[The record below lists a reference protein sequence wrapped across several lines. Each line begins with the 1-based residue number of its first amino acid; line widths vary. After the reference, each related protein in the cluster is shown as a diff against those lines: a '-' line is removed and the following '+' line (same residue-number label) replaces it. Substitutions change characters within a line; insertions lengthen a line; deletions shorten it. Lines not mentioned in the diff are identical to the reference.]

1 MKKCLYLYTLI
12 KKNMIMHKKKIF
24 ILIAIIVSLL
34 TESRAQELQASLK
47 HYSTE
52 DGLVSNAISHITQDK
67 YGFIWIATWNGMAR
81 FDGYKFHNYQLG
93 PMSGIPMLHNRVID
107 LTADHSQNIWMRMYD
122 GRVFMLERT
131 TDKIINPFEG
141 MPGYERFL
149 TRIPLTL
156 TSDGHILALINNTGI
171 YKLKYEKEGKIKK
184 HLITT
189 NSRNISTMTE
199 GYKGDVWLGTDN
211 GIFRLPSGSE
221 SIANDTILAG
231 EKILCMFSNG
241 FHVYTG
247 TQSGKIIK
255 FAYGQEPETL
265 GNAGNAISSVFVDS
279 HGIIWFTTSK
289 IGISKLDPQTK
300 QMKDYSQD
308 IIVPEYDV
316 NGAFASEVNGTVW
329 INMNHG
335 GFGYYNREQDRFEYF
350 HNNPAHKWDLSN
362 TVTTYLALPE
372 GVVFESTSRNGL
384 ERLMLQNKNIV
395 RTLLTETPA
404 EMDENEVRAIYYDEQ
419 RKYMLMGNKRGHLY
433 RFDNGRQTLLDNDG
447 EGKKIDFGRI
457 YGIQKDRT
465 GNYWISTKGNGLFHM
480 KMHSNGQHSF
490 NRFTH
495 NENDSTSLSSDN
507 IYATVEDKH
516 GNIWV
521 ATYGGGV
528 NLITSTNDGG
538 YKLHNSNNTL
548 KNFPKN
554 TYLKIRDIATDK
566 EGNVWAGTTDGLII
580 MSYKDGKIS
589 HKVIEQHPDP
599 KYRMQ
604 CNDVV
609 SLGCHPDGTMW
620 IGTNGG
626 GLSHCLGKDENGH
639 YMFDN
644 IGCKDGL
651 PSEEIKGLAF
661 DQDGNIW
668 LSTYHT
674 ICSVEPQKR
683 IVTIYSYED
692 GVDDT
697 MFSEDAAVVLPDGN
711 ILFGTLDGWYTVDRK
726 KLVNHSGK
734 TIKLRFTEFYIDNV
748 MMSPR
753 LNNTYSYY
761 VPDSKKVTL
770 PKHNSTFAMSFASL
784 NYNMQGRVHY
794 QYMLEGYDEEWQN
807 ADKTLTAEYTQIP
820 SGTYTFKVKAFNL
833 ESPDAEEMCTIE
845 ITVPSHFLLSTAA
858 LWIYLA
864 VAVVIAAI
872 LIVAIM
878 RKKRKK
884 LAE

>member
-1 MKKCLYLYTLI
+1 
-12 KKNMIMHKKKIF
+12 
-24 ILIAIIVSLL
+24 
-34 TESRAQELQASLK
+34 
-47 HYSTE
+47 
-52 DGLVSNAISHITQDK
+52 
-67 YGFIWIATWNGMAR
+67 
-81 FDGYKFHNYQLG
+81 
-93 PMSGIPMLHNRVID
+93 
-107 LTADHSQNIWMRMYD
+107 MR
-122 GRVFMLERT
+122 
-131 TDKIINPFEG
+131 
-141 MPGYERFL
+141 
-149 TRIPLTL
+149 
-156 TSDGHILALINNTGI
+156 
-171 YKLKYEKEGKIKK
+171 
-184 HLITT
+184 
-189 NSRNISTMTE
+189 
-199 GYKGDVWLGTDN
+199 
-211 GIFRLPSGSE
+211 
-221 SIANDTILAG
+221 
-231 EKILCMFSNG
+231 
-241 FHVYTG
+241 
-247 TQSGKIIK
+247 
-255 FAYGQEPETL
+255 
-265 GNAGNAISSVFVDS
+265 
-279 HGIIWFTTSK
+279 
-289 IGISKLDPQTK
+289 
-300 QMKDYSQD
+300 
-308 IIVPEYDV
+308 
-316 NGAFASEVNGTVW
+316 
-329 INMNHG
+329 
-335 GFGYYNREQDRFEYF
+335 
-350 HNNPAHKWDLSN
+350 
-362 TVTTYLALPE
+362 
-372 GVVFESTSRNGL
+372 
-384 ERLMLQNKNIV
+384 
-395 RTLLTETPA
+395 
-404 EMDENEVRAIYYDEQ
+404 
-419 RKYMLMGNKRGHLY
+419 
-433 RFDNGRQTLLDNDG
+433 
-447 EGKKIDFGRI
+447 
-457 YGIQKDRT
+457 
-465 GNYWISTKGNGLFHM
+465 
-480 KMHSNGQHSF
+480 MHSNGQHSF

-495 NENDSTSLSSDN
+495 NENDSASLSSN
-507 IYATVEDKH
+507 NVYATVEDKH

-528 NLITSTNDGG
+528 NLITTNDGG
-538 YKLHNSNNTL
+538 YKLHNANNTL
-548 KNFPKN
+548 KDFPKN
-554 TYLKIRDIATDK
+554 TYIKIRDIATDK

-589 HKVIEQHPDP
+589 HEVIEQHPDP

-711 ILFGTLDGWYTVDRK
+711 ILFRTLDGWYTVDRK

-734 TIKLRFTEFYIDNV
+734 TIKLRFTDFYIDNV

-753 LNNTYSYY
+753 LNDTYSYY

-770 PKHNSTFAMSFASL
+770 PKHNSTFAMSFAAL

-794 QYMLEGYDEEWQN
+794 QYMLEEYDEEWQN

-858 LWIYLA
+858 LWTYLA

-872 LIVAIM
+872 LIIAIM